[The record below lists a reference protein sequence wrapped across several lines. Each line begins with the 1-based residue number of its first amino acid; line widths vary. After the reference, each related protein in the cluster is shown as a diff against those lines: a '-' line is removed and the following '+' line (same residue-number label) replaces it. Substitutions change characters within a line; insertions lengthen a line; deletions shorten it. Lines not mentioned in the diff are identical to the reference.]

1 MQCGD
6 CPSSGLTRSKS
17 SGNDYKLRGRF
28 AAKNSAGKGAAGS
41 TAGLHERH
49 QKCQEKDVSGHR
61 EPTLAAPQLCCFWR
75 KAPVASAGTPGC
87 TSSLAV
93 MAEGAQTQRVYTS
106 LEHQGR
112 HVFARPQKCRHCLHR
127 RERLAGPW
135 HRMGG
140 LATQDTA
147 WGPQQWLRTLWELG
161 RRRLLKRHSQ
171 ENTALLM
178 LRLLLYPPGQRWQIL
193 PTSLCPSICL

>member
-6 CPSSGLTRSKS
+6 CPSSGLTRRKS
-17 SGNDYKLRGRF
+17 SGNGYKLRGRF
-28 AAKNSAGKGAAGS
+28 AVKNPAGNGAAGS

-49 QKCQEKDVSGHR
+49 QKCQEKDVGGHR
-61 EPTLAAPQLCCFWR
+61 EPTLVAPQLCCFWR
-75 KAPVASAGTPGC
+75 RDASLHQQLGCDGRGRPGSEGLHQHRAPGRARLCQAPEVP
-87 TSSLAV
+87 SLPS
-93 MAEGAQTQRVYTS
+93 Y
-106 LEHQGR
+106 
-112 HVFARPQKCRHCLHR
+112 PR

-135 HRMGG
+135 HRTGG
-140 LATQDTA
+140 LATQGTA
-147 WGPQQWLRTLWELG
+147 WGSQQWLGTLWELG

-178 LRLLLYPPGQRWQIL
+178 LRLLLYPPGRRWQIV